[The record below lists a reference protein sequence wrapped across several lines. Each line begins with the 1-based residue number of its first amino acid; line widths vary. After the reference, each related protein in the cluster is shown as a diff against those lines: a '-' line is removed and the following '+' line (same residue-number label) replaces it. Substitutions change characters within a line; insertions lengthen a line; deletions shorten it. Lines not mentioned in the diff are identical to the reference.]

1 MNEIQ
6 WIKYSSSE
14 WWYASTTTE
23 IAFHSHSVQLSFV
36 WECVVLERG
45 YMQMKREDEAGE
57 RWMWYNNMIKEQHE
71 GESGSNFLPFKYRF
85 FLSKLGE
92 EPTIKILTRH
102 VTLRQNKLM
111 ILTVLI
117 RYKSWQSQKFS
128 LFRVFSCFL
137 SECVFCLL
145 LTSSTF
151 YAHKFCDENFSLLSS
166 RPLSAAQKKWTTH
179 DDCRLCLSD
188 GWISTSDAF
197 WHGKTEKQSQE
208 FSLYLLNFSSFFHL
222 KNFFFSPL
230 GVFSFLLSL

>member
-1 MNEIQ
+1 MRVSQDQIFYLLNTD
-6 WIKYSSSE
+6 SSC
-14 WWYASTTTE
+14 
-23 IAFHSHSVQLSFV
+23 Q
-36 WECVVLERG
+36 
-45 YMQMKREDEAGE
+45 
-57 RWMWYNNMIKEQHE
+57 
-71 GESGSNFLPFKYRF
+71 NF
-85 FLSKLGE
+85 GE

-117 RYKSWQSQKFS
+117 RYKSWQSQKFP
-128 LFRVFSCFL
+128 LFRVFSCFFYN
-137 SECVFCLL
+137 VFFAFSSSLL
-145 LTSSTF
+145 ILTFSTF
-151 YAHKFCDENFSLLSS
+151 YAHKFFDENFSLFFSS